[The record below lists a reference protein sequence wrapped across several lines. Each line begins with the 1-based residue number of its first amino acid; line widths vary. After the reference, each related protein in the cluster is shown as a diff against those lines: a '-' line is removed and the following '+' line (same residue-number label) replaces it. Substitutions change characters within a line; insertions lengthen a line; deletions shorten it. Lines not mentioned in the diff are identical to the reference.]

1 MSQFDFKA
9 SQVPAASPLRNSHT
23 VGDIEHEL
31 KQVFLDLFE
40 ALGQDSFDANVLGA
54 AHLGSFDL
62 VRRMVNHDGLV
73 LLPGEREEAAT
84 RYLYRAW
91 KSGDV
96 QKRGL
101 HFLRTYLELLAP
113 GMFQVTQLWHD
124 KSKPYPTALTGGA
137 TNQTSWWL
145 HQIGEPELTLSGNWG
160 IGRWISDPAELEE
173 RKSSSDRG
181 TDGLWLTSRI
191 EISADI
197 GSVPPSI
204 ASLLPIF
211 QSIIPAR
218 LSPDIVMWLAVLVLV
233 LIQADAGIETEKS
246 IEARYPWDRKLITS
260 DDERTI
266 KMGRDDSYPTLSAA
280 FGSFRIGHAA
290 GGEAYWQVGSRVVV
304 TDMQTDV
311 DIDTGFWQTETLPP
325 TPEPV
330 FTKAPVR
337 LAVVYRQVNGD
348 WRVGGALRLGSFLLD
363 GRRMPTRKM
372 YATPKIGRFKIQS
385 NQRSYIPQGV
395 ARLKVDGA
403 WRLSGVISPVIT
415 ISNKRG
421 FTT

>member
-1 MSQFDFKA
+1 VSQFDFIA
-9 SQVPAASPLRNSHT
+9 STAPAATPLRNSHE

-31 KQVFLDLFE
+31 KQVFLDLFDT
-40 ALGQDSFDANVLGA
+40 LGQDSFDANVLGA
-54 AHLGSFDL
+54 AHLGSFEL

-124 KSKPYPTALTGGA
+124 KSKPYPTALTGGSTSQA
-137 TNQTSWWL
+137 SWWL
-145 HQIGEPELTLSGNWG
+145 RQIGEPGLTLSGNWG
-160 IGRWISDPAELEE
+160 VGRWISDPVELEE
-173 RKSSSDRG
+173 RKSNSGRG
-181 TDGLWLTSRI
+181 TEGLWLTSRI

-233 LIQADAGIETEKS
+233 LIQADATIETDKS
-246 IEARYPWDRKLITS
+246 IEARYPWDRTLITS
-260 DDERTI
+260 DELSI
-266 KMGRDDSYPTLSAA
+266 VKIGLDDSYTTLPATFGA
-280 FGSFRIGHAA
+280 FRVGHAD
-290 GGEAYWQVGSRVVV
+290 GGKAHWQVGSRVVV

-311 DIDTGFWQTETLPP
+311 DVEVGFWQAETLPP
-325 TPEPV
+325 TPEPL
-330 FTKAPVR
+330 FTAPPVR
-337 LAVVYRQVNGD
+337 LAIAYRQVDGE
-348 WRVGGALRLGSFLLD
+348 WGVGGALRLGSFGLD

-372 YATPKIGRFKIQS
+372 YATPKIGRFKIHS
-385 NQRSYIPQGV
+385 NQRPYIPQGV

-403 WRLSGVISPVIT
+403 WHLSGVIAPVIT
-415 ISNKRG
+415 ISHERG
-421 FTT
+421 FST